1 MLGVKKIKQLKR
13 VIRDKADFAIKQRML
28 GVKIFVQRRFCASA
42 LCATLH
48 SIDYNLFFFNNNY
61 PLNTSHK
68 IIENGV
74 GFFFSPLVST
84 EKEKKVQ
91 RVGPD
96 EGKVIAAIFTAII

>member
-1 MLGVKKIKQLKR
+1 MYIV
-13 VIRDKADFAIKQRML
+13 
-28 GVKIFVQRRFCASA
+28 
-42 LCATLH
+42 H

-74 GFFFSPLVST
+74 GFFFFSPLVST

-96 EGKVIAAIFTAII
+96 VGKVIAKLTLDSTTGGIIWVANMNP